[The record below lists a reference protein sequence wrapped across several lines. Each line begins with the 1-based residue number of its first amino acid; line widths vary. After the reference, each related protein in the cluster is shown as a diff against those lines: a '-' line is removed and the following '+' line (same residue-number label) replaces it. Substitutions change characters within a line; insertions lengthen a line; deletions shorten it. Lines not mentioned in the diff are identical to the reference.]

1 MANKAPSQPF
11 SPQSLH
17 DAISDFLAGVNS
29 GVSPLKL
36 NKETLADARNVTVR
50 GTFATHRPPWRKMAL
65 TYGPISKDFVPG
77 SATANT
83 VVEQGTYQGGAYFD
97 PDIGAEAIMAQISGR
112 LFQFTPD
119 VLGNAIVTERTIAGD
134 PNPADRA
141 QAWLWQAE
149 SWMIVND
156 GISLPIFV
164 DSATSRRSTGKS
176 SSLGTIDGAGF
187 VPPAVGATV
196 GATLTA
202 PYTGP
207 LNVPILIDD
216 AEYMVTA
223 VNASPVGFGFNVRND
238 GDTPGNTVAVGA
250 VAQLDTTFVGYTT
263 AGGTLFP
270 TTYPNVTGPI
280 GVDRTISTRVQIGA
294 TVKFNGA
301 LPSIVGS
308 NVIDVNGDWINGP
321 AGTTNLYVQYTGAAT
336 GYAAGSRITLASGPV
351 VPLGTVALAFVV
363 PAVGATT
370 QVQLS
375 QNFTGPFPSSILIG
389 GKPYTI
395 ASAAPPASNA
405 TITIQNINDT
415 PGGGAQHIGAPVTTI
430 AEMQPGRMGAY
441 GLGRNWYSLPDEIS
455 FRATDIVGASSG
467 SLAYQFRDAVLKEER
482 NTFLT
487 GGDFRIPGQGISIRA
502 MCFAAILDTALGQGP
517 LQVFTPNVVFSCNA
531 PVADT
536 TWQSLTNPILTE
548 TLKPK
553 GGLGQWSTV
562 PANSDILFRAP
573 DGLRSE
579 IFGQR
584 QFATWGN
591 TPQSR
596 EVSPTLDTDDDSLLN
611 YSSAVNFN
619 NRYILTAHPQQGP
632 NGVFHDTMVAVNFD
646 PVSSLNGKGPSVWD
660 GVWTPPTGI
669 TILQLFVGQ
678 FYQKERCFAICFNS
692 VTLKNEFWEILK
704 DDAETQD
711 SSGPI
716 VWEIQSA
723 SLFNYGKDDPKSKL
737 LKQLEDG
744 EIRVDNLIDTV
755 QFDAFYKPD
764 QWPNWIPW
772 HSWSET
778 QDPTLTPSFRPR
790 MGLGQPS
797 DSPVDAYN
805 NRLLRE
811 FYTVQFR
818 LVITGH
824 CRFLGANFAASTI
837 PQPQYA
843 LPK

>member
-1 MANKAPSQPF
+1 MPSQPF
-11 SPQSLH
+11 SPQSLQ

-50 GTFATHRPPWRKMAL
+50 GTFATHRPPWRKIAL
-65 TYGPISKDFVPG
+65 SYGPISKNFVPG
-77 SATANT
+77 TAAPQV

-97 PDIGAEAIMAQISGR
+97 PDIGNEAVMAQISGR

-119 VLGNAIVTERTIAGD
+119 VLGNAVVTERTITGD

-164 DSATSRRSTGKS
+164 DSATSRRSTGAATS
-176 SSLGTIDGAGF
+176 VGTVDGAGF
-187 VPPAVGATV
+187 IPPAVGGTV
-196 GATLTA
+196 AATLTA
-202 PYTGP
+202 PYTGS
-207 LNVPILIDD
+207 LNITVSIDD
-216 AEYMVTA
+216 ALYSIVGITGA
-223 VNASPVGFGFNVRND
+223 DPGYAFNIRNDWDSGAATIPVG
-238 GDTPGNTVAVGA
+238 TVV
-250 VAQLDTTFVGYTT
+250 QLDTTFVGYIP
-263 AGGTLFP
+263 AAGTLFAGVQTGPFTLDRNVP
-270 TTYPNVTGPI
+270 TTVQLG
-280 GVDRTISTRVQIGA
+280 STL
-294 TVKFNGA
+294 KFNGA
-301 LPSIVGS
+301 YPATVTGAT
-308 NVIDVNGDWINGP
+308 P
-321 AGTTNLYVQYTGAAT
+321 AGTFFYVTYNGPSNVALPANTKV
-336 GYAAGSRITLASGPV
+336 TLASGAV
-351 VPLGTVALAFVV
+351 IPLGTIAKAFTDPVL
-363 PAVGATT
+363 GGTT

-389 GKPYTI
+389 GNAYTL
-395 ASAAPPASNA
+395 ASAGPAPGANVG
-405 TITIQNINDT
+405 ITIQNINDT
-415 PGGGAQHIGAPVTTI
+415 PGGPATHKNSSVMTL
-430 AEMQPGRMGAY
+430 AEMLPGRMGAY

-455 FRATDIVGASSG
+455 YRATDIVGSSSG

-487 GGDFRIPGQGISIRA
+487 GGDFRIPGQGISIRGMA
-502 MCFAAILDTALGQGP
+502 FVAILDTSLGQGP
-517 LQVFTPNVVFSCNA
+517 LQVLTPNVVFSCNA
-531 PVADT
+531 PVDDK
-536 TWQSLTNPILTE
+536 TWQSLTNPIQTE

-553 GGLGQWSTV
+553 GGLGQWSSVT
-562 PANSDILFRAP
+562 ANSDLLFRAP

-591 TPQSR
+591 TSQSR
-596 EVSPTLDTDDDSLLN
+596 EVSPTLDADNDSLLN

-619 NRYILTAHPQQGP
+619 NRLILTANPVQGP
-632 NGVFHDTMVAVNFD
+632 NGVFHDTQVAINFD

-660 GVWTPPTGI
+660 GVWTPPAGI
-669 TILQLFVGQ
+669 TVLQLFVGQ
-678 FYQKERCFAICFNS
+678 FYQKERCFAFCFNS
-692 VTLKNEFWEILK
+692 ATLKNEFWEILK
-704 DDAETQD
+704 DDAATED

-744 EIRVDNLIDTV
+744 EIRVDNLIGTV
-755 QFDAFYKPD
+755 QFEAFYKPD

-797 DSPVDAYN
+797 DAAVDNYN

-811 FYTVQFR
+811 FYTVQFK
-818 LVITGH
+818 LVVTGH
-824 CRFLGANFAASTI
+824 CRFLGANFAASTV